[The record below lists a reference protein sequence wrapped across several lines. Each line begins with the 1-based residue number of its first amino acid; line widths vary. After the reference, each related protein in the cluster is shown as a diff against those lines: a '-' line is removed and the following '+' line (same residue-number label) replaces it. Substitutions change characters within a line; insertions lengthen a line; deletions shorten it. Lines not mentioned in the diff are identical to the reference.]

1 LETKRHPLLC
11 THPETGRRS
20 LYFNGTYVRGLEGP
34 GIEGSEDEHALMR
47 WLHDWTTH
55 IRFTFRHRW
64 SAGDVVI
71 WDNRSTQH
79 VALDDYG
86 GQRRELTRTTVAGSA
101 PAS

>member
-1 LETKRHPLLC
+1 MM
-11 THPETGRRS
+11 S
-20 LYFNGTYVRGLEGP
+20 
-34 GIEGSEDEHALMR
+34 

-79 VALDDYG
+79 VALNDYG
-86 GQRRELTRTTVAGSA
+86 GQRREMTRTTVAGSA
-101 PAS
+101 PAA